1 MVDIKQFFPLK
12 WSGKTKMD
20 QYELFDQVLT
30 YLTQHELH
38 KTYARKI
45 TYKEWVKK
53 SNQTMHKFSHR
64 LACKFTKDILHFYR
78 IPELDCGFANIQYMK
93 DKNTID
99 RTYAIYDDYFDNCRF
114 SVICKYEMVHT
125 YMSAFTAY

>member
-1 MVDIKQFFPLK
+1 MTELEEFFPFK

-38 KTYARKI
+38 KTYTRKI
-45 TYKEWVKK
+45 THKEWVKK
-53 SNQTMHKFSHR
+53 SYQIMHTFSYR
-64 LACKFTKDILHFYR
+64 FACKFTKDILHFYR
-78 IPELDCGFANIQYMK
+78 LPELNCGFADIRYIE

-99 RTYAIYDDYFDNCRF
+99 RTYAIYDDYFDNCRY
-114 SVICKYEMVHT
+114 SIICKYGMIHT
-125 YMSAFTAY
+125 YMNAFTAY